1 MKTNKIINKK
11 RIGFTLIEL
20 LVVIAVI
27 GLLAS
32 IVLVALG
39 QSRAKARNARRQAD
53 IRQLSTAMELYYG
66 DNVDK
71 YLTHAAETTLTT
83 PIPTYMLKVPT
94 DPLGTTTPYV
104 WVSNTSDAQKYCI
117 YATLE
122 SPSSGYVCASNA
134 GVFSQTTALP
144 VPILT
149 ACCY

>member
-1 MKTNKIINKK
+1 MMEK
-11 RIGFTLIEL
+11 RKGFTLIEL

-39 QSRAKARNARRQAD
+39 QSRAKARNSRRQAD

-66 DNVDK
+66 DNGDK
-71 YLTHAAETTLTT
+71 YLSHAAESPVSTI
-83 PIPTYMLKVPT
+83 IPSYMPKMPQ
-94 DPLGTTTPYV
+94 DPLSTQNYV
-104 WVSNTSDAQKYCI
+104 WVANTSDAQKYCI

-134 GVFSQTTALP
+134 GVFSSATTPTLG
-144 VPILT
+144 